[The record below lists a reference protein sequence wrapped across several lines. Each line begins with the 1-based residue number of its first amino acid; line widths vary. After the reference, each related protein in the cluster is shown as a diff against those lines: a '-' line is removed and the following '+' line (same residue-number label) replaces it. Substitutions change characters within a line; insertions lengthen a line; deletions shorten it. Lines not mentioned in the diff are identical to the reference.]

1 MVTVERESQD
11 DWRELSP
18 ADANGTVNNML
29 VVAAKL

>member
-18 ADANGTVNNML
+18 DANGRLNNML